1 MTQQSSNL
9 TNWIISFFLETDPNP
24 ELQEFSTPAATRKDA
39 YLAFWAIHDNPDIII
54 ASCMQ
59 ESVREAGVRA
69 KEGITKR
76 IKDSIVFFD
85 EYKNDLSPE
94 AISALRKAYESESI
108 YLPTQIHTED
118 EMLIRAV
125 YGVAALWVQDSEYLF
140 NQMSQGIHLIAQH
153 SMRMTLLTGEH
164 PTPQADTELYT
175 YLRDAAMFF
184 DFVANGDNA
193 VLKEADV
200 FRTANP
206 YFSDLLNA

>member
-1 MTQQSSNL
+1 MTQQISNL

-59 ESVREAGVRA
+59 EGKTPRPRFM
-69 KEGITKR
+69 R
-76 IKDSIVFFD
+76 
-85 EYKNDLSPE
+85 
-94 AISALRKAYESESI
+94 SAAELTEEVM
-108 YLPTQIHTED
+108 LPTQIHTED